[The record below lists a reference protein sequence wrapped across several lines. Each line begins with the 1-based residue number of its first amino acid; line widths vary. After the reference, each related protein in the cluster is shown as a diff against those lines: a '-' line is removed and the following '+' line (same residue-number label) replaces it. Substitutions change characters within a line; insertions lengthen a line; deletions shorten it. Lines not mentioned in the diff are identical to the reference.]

1 MYFVG
6 CLLLTLFLLFIVGG
20 GMNDLKAQD
29 FAIKTNL
36 LYDATTTVNLG
47 VEFGLAPKWTM
58 DISGNY
64 NPWDLP
70 SGKLIKHAMVQPEF
84 RYWFCDRF
92 SRHFLGF
99 HALGGIY
106 NIGNIPNNIK
116 IGSLDFSSL
125 GEYRYEG
132 WAAGAGIAYGYA
144 FILGEHWNF
153 ELELGVGYIY
163 TENDKFQCVECGIRV
178 NDDIPYH
185 YFGPTKANIGLVY
198 VF

>member
-1 MYFVG
+1 MKRYY
-6 CLLLTLFLLFIVGG
+6 CIFLLFVSVFV
-20 GMNDLKAQD
+20 LRSEHSKAQD

-36 LYDATTTVNLG
+36 LYDITTTINAG

-64 NPWDLP
+64 NPWTLP
-70 SGKLIKHAMVQPEF
+70 SGKMIKHAMVQPEF

-99 HALGGIY
+99 HAIGGIY
-106 NIGNIPNNIK
+106 NFGNIPNNLK
-116 IGSLDFSSL
+116 FGSVDFSPL
-125 GEYRYEG
+125 TDYRFEG
-132 WAAGAGIAYGYA
+132 WGIGAGIAYGYA
-144 FILGEHWNF
+144 FILSEHWNF

-163 TENDKFQCVECGIRV
+163 TENDKYQCEECSKRLED
-178 NDDIPYH
+178 NIPYH
-185 YFGPTKANIGLVY
+185 YIGPTKANIGLVY